1 MNSAADS
8 PSGTIRDADDVTSPV
23 VRRDWR
29 FHNPVRIRFGVDALA
44 SVSDALAGRSYAIV
58 TYPDA
63 VFARIADRLEAQL
76 GPALTRIDCVEAN
89 PSVPMLRRACD
100 RLAALPAKPDVL
112 IALGG
117 GSVIDSAKVLA
128 AEHGDFDR
136 VLRIL
141 SGNADVD
148 DTGRPALPIVAIP
161 TTAGTGSEVTHWATV
176 WDPHNARKLSLSRPD
191 LYPETVI
198 VDPRLMVG
206 LPMQPTLASGLDA
219 LSHALESIWNIHANP
234 VTRGLAVQ
242 AARELIGGLGRVNA
256 HPDDL
261 DARSD
266 MALGALRAGLAF
278 SNTHTA
284 LAHNISYAITLTRG
298 VAHGIACS
306 FCLPAVMQAALG
318 MDDACDAALREI
330 FGDTASAPAQL
341 EALLDALG
349 VASHPAAYGIDAHEW
364 ARIVD
369 HAFDGARGRNF
380 IGTRARFPHFD
391 FSPEQPERALH

>member
-1 MNSAADS
+1 MS
-8 PSGTIRDADDVTSPV
+8 
-23 VRRDWR
+23 DWR

-44 SVSDALAGRSYAIV
+44 GLNDALAGRSYAIV

-63 VFARIADRLEAQL
+63 VFARIADRVEAQL
-76 GPALTRIDCVEAN
+76 GPALARIDCVEAN

-100 RLAALPAKPDVL
+100 QLAALPGKPDVL

-141 SGNADVD
+141 SGDAGHD
-148 DTGRPALPIVAIP
+148 DTARPALPIVAIP

-242 AARELIGGLGRVNA
+242 AACELMRGLGRVSA

-266 MALGALRAGLAF
+266 MALGALRAG
-278 SNTHTA
+278 SR
-284 LAHNISYAITLTRG
+284 SRTRTPR
-298 VAHGIACS
+298 S
-306 FCLPAVMQAALG
+306 PTTFP
-318 MDDACDAALREI
+318 
-330 FGDTASAPAQL
+330 
-341 EALLDALG
+341 
-349 VASHPAAYGIDAHEW
+349 
-364 ARIVD
+364 
-369 HAFDGARGRNF
+369 
-380 IGTRARFPHFD
+380 TRSR
-391 FSPEQPERALH
+391 

>member
-1 MNSAADS
+1 MS
-8 PSGTIRDADDVTSPV
+8 
-23 VRRDWR
+23 DWH
-29 FHNPVRIRFGVDALA
+29 FHNPVRIRFGVDALTDL
-44 SVSDALAGRSYAIV
+44 SDALGGRSYAIV

-63 VFARIADRLEAQL
+63 VFARLADRVEAQL
-76 GPALTRIDCVEAN
+76 GPALARIDCVEAN
-89 PSVPMLRRACD
+89 PSVPMLRRACE

-141 SGNADVD
+141 SGAAGT
-148 DTGRPALPIVAIP
+148 TGDAPVRPALPIVAIP
-161 TTAGTGSEVTHWATV
+161 TTAGTGSEVTRWATV

-191 LYPETVI
+191 LFPETVI

-219 LSHALESIWNIHANP
+219 LSHALESIWNVHANP

-242 AARELIGGLGRVNA
+242 AARELMHGLGRVNA

-278 SNTHTA
+278 SNTTPRSRTA
-284 LAHNISYAITLTRG
+284 
-298 VAHGIACS
+298 
-306 FCLPAVMQAALG
+306 
-318 MDDACDAALREI
+318 
-330 FGDTASAPAQL
+330 
-341 EALLDALG
+341 
-349 VASHPAAYGIDAHEW
+349 
-364 ARIVD
+364 
-369 HAFDGARGRNF
+369 
-380 IGTRARFPHFD
+380 FPMR
-391 FSPEQPERALH
+391 SR

>member
-1 MNSAADS
+1 MS
-8 PSGTIRDADDVTSPV
+8 
-23 VRRDWR
+23 DWR
-29 FHNPVRIRFGVDALA
+29 FHNPVRIRFGIDSLADAP
-44 SVSDALAGRSYAIV
+44 DALAGRSYAIV

-63 VFARIADRLEAQL
+63 VFARLADRLEAQL
-76 GPALTRIDCVEAN
+76 GPALARIDCVEAN
-89 PSVPMLRRACD
+89 PSVPMLRRACE
-100 RLAALPAKPDVL
+100 RLAVLPRKPDVL
-112 IALGG
+112 VALGG

-141 SGNADVD
+141 SGDSSTVHA
-148 DTGRPALPIVAIP
+148 ALPILAIP

-198 VDPRLMVG
+198 VDPRLMIG
-206 LPMQPTLASGLDA
+206 LPMQPTIASGLDA
-219 LSHALESIWNIHANP
+219 LSHALESIWNVHANP
-234 VTRGLAVQ
+234 VTRGLAVH
-242 AARELIGGLGRVNA
+242 AARELIRGLGRVNA
-256 HPDDL
+256 DLDDL

-306 FCLPAVMQAALG
+306 FCLPAVMQAAIG
-318 MDDACDAALREI
+318 VDGACDAALCEI
-330 FGDTASAPAQL
+330 FGDTDSAPAQL
-341 EALLDALG
+341 VTLLDALG
-349 VASHPAAYGIDAHEW
+349 VARHPAAYGIDANEW
-364 ARIVD
+364 AQIVD

>member
-1 MNSAADS
+1 M
-8 PSGTIRDADDVTSPV
+8 SG
-23 VRRDWR
+23 WR

-44 SVSDALAGRSYAIV
+44 GAGDALAGRSYAIV

-63 VFARIADRLEAQL
+63 VFARLADRLEAQL

-89 PSVPMLRRACD
+89 PSVSMLRRACD
-100 RLAALPAKPDVL
+100 QLAALPGKPDVL

-141 SGNADVD
+141 SGDACADRGD
-148 DTGRPALPIVAIP
+148 AARLALPIVAIP

-242 AARELIGGLGRVNA
+242 AARELIRGLGRVNA
-256 HPDDL
+256 QPDDL
-261 DARSD
+261 GARSD

-318 MDDACDAALREI
+318 VDDACDAALREI

-341 EALLDALG
+341 DALLDTLG
-349 VASHPAAYGIDAHEW
+349 VARHPAAYGIDAHEW

-380 IGTRARFPHFD
+380 IGTRARFPHLD

>member
-1 MNSAADS
+1 MS
-8 PSGTIRDADDVTSPV
+8 
-23 VRRDWR
+23 DWR

-44 SVSDALAGRSYAIV
+44 DLNDALAGRSYAIV

-63 VFARIADRLEAQL
+63 VFARLADRVEAQL
-76 GPALTRIDCVEAN
+76 GPALARIDCVEAN
-89 PSVPMLRRACD
+89 PSLPMLRRACGQ
-100 RLAALPAKPDVL
+100 LAALRDKPGVL
-112 IALGG
+112 VALGG

-141 SGNADVD
+141 SGDAGD
-148 DTGRPALPIVAIP
+148 GQAARPALPIVAIP

-219 LSHALESIWNIHANP
+219 LSHALESIWNVHANP

-242 AARELIGGLGRVNA
+242 AARELIDGLGRVSA
-256 HPDDL
+256 RPDDL
-261 DARSD
+261 GARSD

-318 MDDACDAALREI
+318 VDDACDAALREI

-341 EALLDALG
+341 DALLGALG
-349 VASHPAAYGIDAHEW
+349 VASHPAAYGIGAHEW

-380 IGTRARFPHFD
+380 IGTRARFPHLD
-391 FSPEQPERALH
+391 FSPAQPGLALH